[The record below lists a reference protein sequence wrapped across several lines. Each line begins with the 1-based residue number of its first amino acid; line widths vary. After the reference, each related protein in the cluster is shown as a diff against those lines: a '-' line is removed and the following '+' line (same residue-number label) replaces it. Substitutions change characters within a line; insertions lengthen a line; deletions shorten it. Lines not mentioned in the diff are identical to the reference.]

1 MPYNIFGAI
10 LRPHFPR
17 LANLPTDRRPRMLR
31 VLVHRIGPRYIHS
44 ENMIEDYA
52 IAPVDE
58 AACFDSSASK
68 KRKMAT
74 PKSKGPVVDLTQQD
88 ETQIN
93 SPPTKKKKGASSRKK
108 IDGEKRLRRFRPHAP
123 SSYLE
128 RLNRATTQR

>member
-1 MPYNIFGAI
+1 MPYSVHIFQGLQI
-10 LRPHFPR
+10 YPPIVDLKSYES
-17 LANLPTDRRPRMLR
+17 LS
-31 VLVHRIGPRYIHS
+31 HRIGPPYIHS
-44 ENMIEDYA
+44 EYMIEDHA

-68 KRKMAT
+68 KRKMAATST
-74 PKSKGPVVDLTQQD
+74 PKSKGPVVDLTRQD

>member
-1 MPYNIFGAI
+1 
-10 LRPHFPR
+10 
-17 LANLPTDRRPRMLR
+17 
-31 VLVHRIGPRYIHS
+31 
-44 ENMIEDYA
+44 MIEDHA
-52 IAPVDE
+52 ITPVEE

-68 KRKMAT
+68 KRKMAATST